1 MILAVV
7 VGLTASHA
15 AQAAV
20 PIRLVAPKLGAS
32 LSGDV
37 RLRATAPGARAVVF
51 LARWKDV
58 DGVSRAHRIAVD
70 RSASDGWT
78 ARWDASSVSR
88 QAGVTVFARALGR
101 GGRRLGTTPERSL
114 SARTGI
120 DVPVP
125 APAPPSVP
133 SPPSVPA
140 AGGTFTVTGT
150 CKASVNCT
158 VAVRAGTGTTTAKV
172 GELAEGARV
181 IVRCQTFGDRVATLN
196 GSSALW
202 NQLDS
207 GRWVSDLYVS
217 TPKSNSLPRCAP
229 APSSSR

>member
-125 APAPPSVP
+125 AP
-133 SPPSVPA
+133 SPPPVPT

-217 TPKSNSLPRCAP
+217 TPKENSRLPRCTP